1 MPQISPPE
9 RGQPLDIDYLYEM
22 AEAINDINNQI
33 ATTSNA
39 ESRIA
44 GSDSTRTDAVKT
56 SAMKIYAVQV
66 PVAAGKVSVGG
77 ITNAPVRF
85 PSNFLY
91 PPIIT
96 ATPVVQNYKDESKN
110 CIVTIE
116 NVTTAGADIILTF
129 TKDANQV
136 DVDVH
141 IIAIG
146 QA

>member
-9 RGQPLDIDYLYEM
+9 RGQPLDIDYLYEI
-22 AEAINDINNQI
+22 AESINDINNQVSS
-33 ATTSNA
+33 TSNA

-44 GSDSTRTDAVKT
+44 GADSSRTDAVKT
-56 SAMKIYAVQV
+56 SSIKFYAAQI
-66 PVAAGKVSVGG
+66 PVAAGKVSSGG
-77 ITNAPVRF
+77 ITTAPIRF
-85 PSNFLY
+85 PSNFAY
-91 PPIIT
+91 PPIVTIT
-96 ATPVVQNYKDESKN
+96 PIIQNYKDESKN
-110 CIVTIE
+110 CIATIE

-141 IIAIG
+141 VIAIG